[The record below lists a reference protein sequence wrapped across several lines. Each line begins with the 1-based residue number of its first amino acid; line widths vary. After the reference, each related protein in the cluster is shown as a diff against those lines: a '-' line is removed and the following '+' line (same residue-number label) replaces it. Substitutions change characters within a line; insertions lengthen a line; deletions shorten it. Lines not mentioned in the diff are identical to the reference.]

1 MPAACKTAFALA
13 GSPLSPVPNGS
24 YFVYA
29 GSSGLMSEFV
39 GTPADAPPNAVTYA
53 VLSISARF
61 ISAGFPMTCATL
73 DGGIAVIVTVFLS
86 LPWSA
91 ISFDAITASVSPNL
105 TLIWSGY
112 ALRTLSV
119 DGTQLGLRT
128 SVPPRLAVHLP
139 CSMYGPSENG
149 VKSIFAPV
157 SLSWRTAANA
167 GSVTVS
173 SKSATEWRRWKTIL
187 FAAGHST
194 ALSYSAC
201 PFFLYG
207 PL

>member
-61 ISAGFPMTCATL
+61 ISAGFPMTWATF

-112 ALRTLSV
+112 A
-119 DGTQLGLRT
+119 
-128 SVPPRLAVHLP
+128 
-139 CSMYGPSENG
+139 
-149 VKSIFAPV
+149 
-157 SLSWRTAANA
+157 WRTAANA

-173 SKSATEWRRWKTIL
+173 SKSATGWRRWKTIL